1 MKIVTNEQTN
11 NVEDLM
17 RFCIQL
23 KECKNDEEG
32 EASISSDGS
41 ELMKWYFN
49 YKFSSN
55 EFSYFPNWT

>member
-23 KECKNDEEG
+23 KECKNDDQG
-32 EASISSDGS
+32 ETSISSGS

-55 EFSYFPNWT
+55 EFSYFPN